1 MNIER
6 IESLTYTEATGM
18 ALEKLNIKGH
28 DCFIC
33 DLGGNFGYSILVFKN
48 GKHIYYAN
56 DYELHHDLVEK
67 LGREALRDL
76 YIKGLENKLFTDEE
90 LLKPCKS
97 YDEYK
102 RKSYFVQNYWIMRYD
117 RISIFFI
124 GTDTERAERIR
135 EQEKNFPYYNPYCFC
150 YVKDESIVSAAG
162 KYFEILKKS
171 YQELQEDLEEFRKM
185 VSYELANHEACI
197 TCDYRDALGYLGLK
211 YEELP
216 SDKQKIVKEELRRQI
231 ESYC

>member
-6 IESLTYTEATGM
+6 IESLTFIEAAGM

-102 RKSYFVQNYWIMRYD
+102 RKSYFTQNYWIMRYD
-117 RISIFFI
+117 HISIFFV
-124 GTDTERAERIR
+124 GTDAERAERIR

-162 KYFEILKKS
+162 NYFEILKKS

-197 TCDYRDALGYLGLK
+197 TCDYRDALGVLGLMF
-211 YEELP
+211 EELTEE
-216 SDKQKIVKEELRRQI
+216 KQKIVKEELREQI